1 MFLYRVAEVA
11 VAAGLA
17 CWQFL
22 RQNRWYQRATNA
34 ALLLVCS
41 AGAAGLKSQVEVLFP
56 RICVEEALKVVAVI
70 DRLLVELLAALQPQD
85 LLIVVSPCGDAH
97 R

>member
-1 MFLYRVAEVA
+1 MFLSIISGVA

-17 CWQFL
+17 CWQL
-22 RQNRWYQRATNA
+22 LLQSRWCQRATNA
-34 ALLLVCS
+34 ARLLIWS

-56 RICVEEALKVVAVI
+56 RVCVEEALKVVAVI